1 MEYIF
6 ILNLGGEKG
15 SQMIQKLIQALNSV
29 LLGKEDSVELLV
41 AAILAN
47 GHVLIE
53 DVPGTGKTTLARA
66 LSKAV
71 SADYARIQFTPDL
84 LPADVTGGAIFRP
97 GTAEFEIKKG
107 PVFTQVLLADEINR
121 ASPRTQSALLEA
133 MEERSVSLEG
143 KTYALSNFFVVLAT
157 ENPVEFRGVYPLPE
171 AQMDRFMVRLSLGYP
186 SEETELGIIRGH
198 RFKVPVEKLKPVMTP
213 EDVLRIR
220 EEVKKIHVDESLE
233 LYAVKLVQA
242 TRHRS
247 DLRLG
252 ASPRAGMALVAISQA
267 FAYMDNRNYVT
278 PDDLQRSILPV
289 LAHRIFAKDSAF
301 DATKKILE
309 DIRKNVSVPR

>member
-107 PVFTQVLLADEINR
+107 PVVTQVLLADEINR

-198 RFKVPVEKLKPVMTP
+198 RFEVPVEKLKPVMTP

-220 EEVKKIHVDESLE
+220 EEVKKIHVDELLE

-242 TRHRS
+242 TRHRT

>member
-1 MEYIF
+1 
-6 ILNLGGEKG
+6 
-15 SQMIQKLIQALNSV
+15 MIQKLIQALNSV
-29 LLGKEDSVELLV
+29 LLGKGDSVEMLV

-84 LPADVTGGAIFRP
+84 LPADVTGGAIFRQ
-97 GTAEFEIKKG
+97 GQAEFEIKKG

-143 KTYALSNFFVVLAT
+143 KSYLLPSFFVVLAT

-198 RFKVPVEKLKPVMTP
+198 RFEIPVEKLEPVMTP
-213 EDVLRIR
+213 EDILRIR
-220 EEVKKIHVDESLE
+220 EDVKKIHVDESLE
-233 LYAVKLVQA
+233 IYAVRLVQA

-252 ASPRAGMALVAISQA
+252 ASPRAGMALVAMSQA
-267 FAYMDNRNYVT
+267 LAYMDQRDFVT
-278 PDDLQRSILPV
+278 PDDIQRALQPV
-289 LAHRIFAKDSAF
+289 MSHRIFAEDPAP

-309 DIRKNVSVPR
+309 EIRKNVPIPR

>member
-1 MEYIF
+1 
-6 ILNLGGEKG
+6 
-15 SQMIQKLIQALNSV
+15 MIQKLIQALNSV

-198 RFKVPVEKLKPVMTP
+198 RFEVPVEKLKPVMTP
-213 EDVLRIR
+213 ADVLRIR

-242 TRHRS
+242 TCHRS

>member
-66 LSKAV
+66 LSKAI

-198 RFKVPVEKLKPVMTP
+198 RFEVPVEKLKPVMTP

>member
-1 MEYIF
+1 
-6 ILNLGGEKG
+6 
-15 SQMIQKLIQALNSV
+15 
-29 LLGKEDSVELLV
+29 
-41 AAILAN
+41 
-47 GHVLIE
+47 
-53 DVPGTGKTTLARA
+53 
-66 LSKAV
+66 
-71 SADYARIQFTPDL
+71 
-84 LPADVTGGAIFRP
+84 
-97 GTAEFEIKKG
+97 
-107 PVFTQVLLADEINR
+107 ADEINR

-198 RFKVPVEKLKPVMTP
+198 RFEVPVEKLKPVMTP

>member
-1 MEYIF
+1 
-6 ILNLGGEKG
+6 
-15 SQMIQKLIQALNSV
+15 MIQKLIQALNSV
-29 LLGKEDSVELLV
+29 LLGKGDSVEMLV

-97 GTAEFEIKKG
+97 GQAEFEIKKG
-107 PVFTQVLLADEINR
+107 PIFTQVLLADEINR

-143 KTYALSNFFVVLAT
+143 KSYLLPSFFVVLAT

-198 RFKVPVEKLKPVMTP
+198 RFEIPVEKLEPVMTP
-213 EDVLRIR
+213 EDILRIR
-220 EEVKKIHVDESLE
+220 EDVKKIHVDESLE
-233 LYAVKLVQA
+233 IYAVRLVQA

-252 ASPRAGMALVAISQA
+252 ASPRAGMALVAMSQA
-267 FAYMDNRNYVT
+267 LAYMDQRDFVT
-278 PDDLQRSILPV
+278 PDDIQRALQPV
-289 LAHRIFAKDSAF
+289 MSHRIFAEDPAP

-309 DIRKNVSVPR
+309 EIRKNVPIPR

>member
-6 ILNLGGEKG
+6 ILNSSGEKG

-29 LLGKEDSVELLV
+29 LLGKEESVELLV

-97 GTAEFEIKKG
+97 GTSEFEIKKG

-198 RFKVPVEKLKPVMTP
+198 RFEVPVEKLEPVMTP

-252 ASPRAGMALVAISQA
+252 ASPRAGMALVAMSQA

-278 PDDLQRSILPV
+278 PDDLQRAIQPV
-289 LAHRIFAKDSAF
+289 LAHRIFAEDSAF

-309 DIRKNVSVPR
+309 DIRKNVPIPR

>member
-1 MEYIF
+1 
-6 ILNLGGEKG
+6 
-15 SQMIQKLIQALNSV
+15 MIQKLIQALNSV

-107 PVFTQVLLADEINR
+107 PVFTQVLLADEMNR

-198 RFKVPVEKLKPVMTP
+198 RFEVPVEKLKPVMTP
-213 EDVLRIR
+213 ADVLRIR

>member
-97 GTAEFEIKKG
+97 GTAAFEIKKG

-198 RFKVPVEKLKPVMTP
+198 RFEVPVEKLKPVMTP
-213 EDVLRIR
+213 ADVLRIR

>member
-198 RFKVPVEKLKPVMTP
+198 RFEVPVEKLKPVMTP

-242 TRHRS
+242 TRRRS

>member
-1 MEYIF
+1 
-6 ILNLGGEKG
+6 
-15 SQMIQKLIQALNSV
+15 MIQKLIQALNSV
-29 LLGKEDSVELLV
+29 LLGKGDSVEMLV

-97 GTAEFEIKKG
+97 GQAEFEIKKG

-143 KTYALSNFFVVLAT
+143 KSYLLPSFFVVLAT

-198 RFKVPVEKLKPVMTP
+198 RFEIPVEKLEPVMTS
-213 EDVLRIR
+213 EDILRIR
-220 EEVKKIHVDESLE
+220 EDVKKIHVDESLE
-233 LYAVKLVQA
+233 IYAVRLVQA

-252 ASPRAGMALVAISQA
+252 ASPRAGMALVAMSQA
-267 FAYMDNRNYVT
+267 LAYMDQRDFVT
-278 PDDLQRSILPV
+278 PDDIQRALQPV
-289 LAHRIFAKDSAF
+289 MSHRIFAEDPAP

-309 DIRKNVSVPR
+309 EIRKNVPIPR

>member
-1 MEYIF
+1 MEYI
-6 ILNLGGEKG
+6 
-15 SQMIQKLIQALNSV
+15 V
-29 LLGKEDSVELLV
+29 LDLEWNQSNTGKEDSVELLV

-198 RFKVPVEKLKPVMTP
+198 RFEVPVEKLKPVMTP
-213 EDVLRIR
+213 ADVLRIR

>member
-1 MEYIF
+1 
-6 ILNLGGEKG
+6 
-15 SQMIQKLIQALNSV
+15 MIQKLIQALNSV

-198 RFKVPVEKLKPVMTP
+198 RFEVPVEKLKPVMTP

>member
-53 DVPGTGKTTLARA
+53 DVPGTGKTTLAKA

-198 RFKVPVEKLKPVMTP
+198 RFEVPVDKLKPVMTP

-220 EEVKKIHVDESLE
+220 DEVQKIHVDESLE

>member
-1 MEYIF
+1 
-6 ILNLGGEKG
+6 
-15 SQMIQKLIQALNSV
+15 MIQKLIQALNSV

-198 RFKVPVEKLKPVMTP
+198 RFEVPVEKLKPVMTP

-220 EEVKKIHVDESLE
+220 DEVKKIHVDESLE

>member
-198 RFKVPVEKLKPVMTP
+198 RFEVPVEKLKPVMTP
-213 EDVLRIR
+213 ADVLRIR

-242 TRHRS
+242 TRHRT

>member
-133 MEERSVSLEG
+133 MEERSGSLEG

-198 RFKVPVEKLKPVMTP
+198 RFEVPVEKLKPVMTP
-213 EDVLRIR
+213 ADVLRIR

-242 TRHRS
+242 TRRRS

>member
-1 MEYIF
+1 
-6 ILNLGGEKG
+6 
-15 SQMIQKLIQALNSV
+15 MIQKLIQALNSV
-29 LLGKEDSVELLV
+29 LLGKGDSVEMLV

-97 GTAEFEIKKG
+97 GQAEFEIKKG

-143 KTYALSNFFVVLAT
+143 KSYLLPSFFVVLAT

-198 RFKVPVEKLKPVMTP
+198 RFEIPVEKLEPVMTP
-213 EDVLRIR
+213 EDILRIR
-220 EEVKKIHVDESLE
+220 EDVKKIHVDESLE
-233 LYAVKLVQA
+233 IYAVRLVQA

-252 ASPRAGMALVAISQA
+252 ASPRAGMALVAMSQA
-267 FAYMDNRNYVT
+267 LAYIDQRDFVT
-278 PDDLQRSILPV
+278 PDDIQRALQPV
-289 LAHRIFAKDSAF
+289 MSHRIFAEDPAP

-309 DIRKNVSVPR
+309 EIRKNMPIPR

>member
-198 RFKVPVEKLKPVMTP
+198 RFEVPVEKLKPVMTP

>member
-198 RFKVPVEKLKPVMTP
+198 RFEVPVEKLKPVMTP
-213 EDVLRIR
+213 ADVLRIR
-220 EEVKKIHVDESLE
+220 DEVKKIHVDESLE

>member
-1 MEYIF
+1 
-6 ILNLGGEKG
+6 
-15 SQMIQKLIQALNSV
+15 MIQKLIQALNSV

-121 ASPRTQSALLEA
+121 ASPRTQRALLEA

-198 RFKVPVEKLKPVMTP
+198 RFEVPVEKLKPVMTP
-213 EDVLRIR
+213 ADVLRIR

>member
-1 MEYIF
+1 
-6 ILNLGGEKG
+6 
-15 SQMIQKLIQALNSV
+15 MIQKLIQALNSV
-29 LLGKEDSVELLV
+29 LLGKGDSVEMLV

-97 GTAEFEIKKG
+97 GQAEFEIKKG

-143 KTYALSNFFVVLAT
+143 KSYLLPSFFVVLAT

-198 RFKVPVEKLKPVMTP
+198 RFEIPVEKLEPVMTP
-213 EDVLRIR
+213 EDILRIR
-220 EEVKKIHVDESLE
+220 EDVKKIHVDESLE
-233 LYAVKLVQA
+233 IYAVRLVQA

-252 ASPRAGMALVAISQA
+252 ASPRAGMALVAMSQA
-267 FAYMDNRNYVT
+267 LAYMDQRDFVT
-278 PDDLQRSILPV
+278 PDDIQRALQPV
-289 LAHRIFAKDSAF
+289 MSHRIFAEDPAP

-309 DIRKNVSVPR
+309 EIRKNVSIPR

>member
-1 MEYIF
+1 
-6 ILNLGGEKG
+6 
-15 SQMIQKLIQALNSV
+15 MIQKLIQALNSV

-71 SADYARIQFTPDL
+71 SADYARIQFTSDL

-198 RFKVPVEKLKPVMTP
+198 RFEVPVEKLKPVMTP
-213 EDVLRIR
+213 ADVLRIR

-242 TRHRS
+242 TRRRS

>member
-15 SQMIQKLIQALNSV
+15 IQMIQKLIQALNSV

-53 DVPGTGKTTLARA
+53 DVPGTGKTTLAKA

-171 AQMDRFMVRLSLGYP
+171 AQMDRFMVRLSLCYP

-198 RFKVPVEKLKPVMTP
+198 RFEVPVEKLKPVMTP

-220 EEVKKIHVDESLE
+220 EEVKKIHVDDSLE

>member
-198 RFKVPVEKLKPVMTP
+198 RFEVPVEKLKPVMTP
-213 EDVLRIR
+213 ADVLRIR
-220 EEVKKIHVDESLE
+220 EEVKKIHVDESRE
-233 LYAVKLVQA
+233 LYAVKRVQA
-242 TRHRS
+242 TRHRT

>member
-198 RFKVPVEKLKPVMTP
+198 RFEVPVEKLKPVMTP

-233 LYAVKLVQA
+233 LYAVRLVQA

>member
-198 RFKVPVEKLKPVMTP
+198 RFEVPVEKLKPVMTP

-289 LAHRIFAKDSAF
+289 LTHRIFAKDSAF

>member
-1 MEYIF
+1 
-6 ILNLGGEKG
+6 
-15 SQMIQKLIQALNSV
+15 MIQKLIQALNSV
-29 LLGKEDSVELLV
+29 LLGKGDSVEMLV

-84 LPADVTGGAIFRP
+84 LPADVNGGAIFRP
-97 GTAEFEIKKG
+97 GQAEFEIKKG
-107 PVFTQVLLADEINR
+107 PIFTQVLLADEINR

-143 KTYALSNFFVVLAT
+143 KSYLLPSFFVVLAT

-171 AQMDRFMVRLSLGYP
+171 AQMDRFMIRLSLGYP

-198 RFKVPVEKLKPVMTP
+198 RFEIPVEKLEPVMTP
-213 EDVLRIR
+213 EDILRIR
-220 EEVKKIHVDESLE
+220 EDVKKIHVDESLE
-233 LYAVKLVQA
+233 IYAVRLVQA

-252 ASPRAGMALVAISQA
+252 ASPRAGMALVAMSQA
-267 FAYMDNRNYVT
+267 LAYMDQRDFVT
-278 PDDLQRSILPV
+278 PDDIQRALQPV
-289 LAHRIFAKDSAF
+289 MSHRIFAEDPAP

-309 DIRKNVSVPR
+309 EIRKNVPIPR

>member
-1 MEYIF
+1 
-6 ILNLGGEKG
+6 
-15 SQMIQKLIQALNSV
+15 MIQKLIQALNSV

-198 RFKVPVEKLKPVMTP
+198 RFEVPVEKLKPVMTP
-213 EDVLRIR
+213 ADVLRIR
-220 EEVKKIHVDESLE
+220 EEVKKIYVDESLE

>member
-1 MEYIF
+1 
-6 ILNLGGEKG
+6 
-15 SQMIQKLIQALNSV
+15 MIQKLIQALNSV

-198 RFKVPVEKLKPVMTP
+198 RFEVPVEKIKPVMTP

-242 TRHRS
+242 TRHRT

>member
-198 RFKVPVEKLKPVMTP
+198 RFEVPVEKLKPVMTP

-220 EEVKKIHVDESLE
+220 DEVKKIHVDESLE

>member
-198 RFKVPVEKLKPVMTP
+198 RFEVPVEKLKPVMTP
-213 EDVLRIR
+213 ADVLRIR

>member
-198 RFKVPVEKLKPVMTP
+198 RFEVPVEKLKPVMTP

-301 DATKKILE
+301 DAIKKILE

>member
-84 LPADVTGGAIFRP
+84 LPADVTGGTIFRP

-198 RFKVPVEKLKPVMTP
+198 RFEVPVEKLKPVMTP

-301 DATKKILE
+301 DETKKILE

>member
-198 RFKVPVEKLKPVMTP
+198 RFEVPVEKLKPVMTP

-289 LAHRIFAKDSAF
+289 LAHRIFAKDSAC

>member
-1 MEYIF
+1 
-6 ILNLGGEKG
+6 
-15 SQMIQKLIQALNSV
+15 MIQKLIQALNSV
-29 LLGKEDSVELLV
+29 LLGKEDSIELLV

-71 SADYARIQFTPDL
+71 SAEYARIQFTPDL
-84 LPADVTGGAIFRP
+84 LPADVTGGAIYRP
-97 GTAEFEIKKG
+97 GNSEFEIKKG

-143 KTYALSNFFVVLAT
+143 KTYLLPSFFVVLAT

-171 AQMDRFMVRLSLGYP
+171 AQMDRFMMRLSLGYP

-198 RFKVPVEKLKPVMTP
+198 RFEVPVEKLEPVMNP
-213 EDVLRIR
+213 EDILRSR
-220 EEVKKIHVDESLE
+220 EDVKKIHVDEALE
-233 LYAVKLVQA
+233 VYAVKLVQA
-242 TRHRS
+242 TRHRA

-252 ASPRAGMALVAISQA
+252 ASPRAGMALVAMAQA
-267 FAYMDNRNYVT
+267 FAYMDKRDFVI
-278 PDDLQRSILPV
+278 PDDIQRALLPV
-289 LAHRIFAKDSAF
+289 MSHRIFAEDPAP
-301 DATKKILE
+301 DATVKILE
-309 DIRKNVSVPR
+309 EIRKNVSIPR

>member
-71 SADYARIQFTPDL
+71 SADYARIQFTSDL

-198 RFKVPVEKLKPVMTP
+198 RFEVPVEKLKPVMTP
-213 EDVLRIR
+213 ADVLRIR

-242 TRHRS
+242 TRRRS

>member
-1 MEYIF
+1 
-6 ILNLGGEKG
+6 
-15 SQMIQKLIQALNSV
+15 MIQKLIQALNSV
-29 LLGKEDSVELLV
+29 LLGKGDSVEMLV

-97 GTAEFEIKKG
+97 GQAEFEIKKG

-143 KTYALSNFFVVLAT
+143 KSYLLPSFFVVLAT

-198 RFKVPVEKLKPVMTP
+198 RFEIPVEKLEPVMTP
-213 EDVLRIR
+213 EDILRIR
-220 EEVKKIHVDESLE
+220 EDVKKIHVDESLE
-233 LYAVKLVQA
+233 IYAVRLVQA

-252 ASPRAGMALVAISQA
+252 ASPRAGMALVAMSQA
-267 FAYMDNRNYVT
+267 LAYMDQRDFVT
-278 PDDLQRSILPV
+278 PDDIQRALQPV
-289 LAHRIFAKDSAF
+289 MSHRIFAEDPAP

-309 DIRKNVSVPR
+309 EIRNNVPIPR